1 MKKKIAT
8 AILILLSLTAISGCI
23 DVLYE
28 ITIDKDD
35 TEVVTLRIDAPAL
48 VAPYLKDLINDMRNE
63 GFSVETEYMEDRLI
77 VTGQKRLMK
86 GHWEIPTVPGYITI
100 TKVNAFD
107 FYVTDYFLFKRYV
120 LNLNY
125 TYVRKRTPRPDGKD
139 IDLFQ
144 NIPLTF
150 VVNYRGKIIRTNAT
164 NWNKGSATWA
174 LNMKRFG
181 TLDIQLVT
189 YKINYLPVI
198 AIILIF
204 FGIFALG
211 IFFIVKLIRPAGPPA
226 TAPPKPKEI
235 TGPKPPRAIPPPK
248 GGGKKE
254 G

>member
-1 MKKKIAT
+1 MKKIIAIV
-8 AILILLSLTAISGCI
+8 ILIFSLTAVSGCI
-23 DVLYE
+23 EVLYE

-35 TEVVTLRIDAPAL
+35 TEIVTLQINAPTL
-48 VAPYLKDLINDMRNE
+48 VAPYLKDLITDMRNG
-63 GFSVETEYMEDRLI
+63 GFSVETDYEGDRVI
-77 VTGQKRLMK
+77 VTGRKRLME

-125 TYVRKRTPRPDGKD
+125 TYVRKRTPRPDGRD
-139 IDLFQ
+139 IDLFE

-150 VVNYRGKIIRTNAT
+150 VVNYRGKIIKTNAT
-164 NWNKGSATWA
+164 NWNKKSATWA

-181 TLDIQLVT
+181 SLDVQLVT

-204 FGIFALG
+204 FGILALG
-211 IFFIVKLIRPAGPPA
+211 IYFIVRLIRPGAHPAAVPPKKLTGPDPPPA
-226 TAPPKPKEI
+226 LT
-235 TGPKPPRAIPPPK
+235 PPK
-248 GGGKKE
+248 GGGKKKD
-254 G
+254 